1 MQTLIII
8 LVWFAGFILAYL
20 MQRTEIASE
29 KTPYTFGVRLMIIAF
44 SFLSFF
50 RVLQILIVAW
60 VDQIRNTGYWN
71 EPVKKEQ
78 DIIVVAEKPKE
89 KTRNADR
96 VNINDN

>member
-1 MQTLIII
+1 
-8 LVWFAGFILAYL
+8 
-20 MQRTEIASE
+20 
-29 KTPYTFGVRLMIIAF
+29 MIIAF
-44 SFLSFF
+44 SFLSFL

-60 VDQIRNTGYWN
+60 IDQIRDTGYWN

-78 DIIVVAEKPKE
+78 DIIVVAEKTKE